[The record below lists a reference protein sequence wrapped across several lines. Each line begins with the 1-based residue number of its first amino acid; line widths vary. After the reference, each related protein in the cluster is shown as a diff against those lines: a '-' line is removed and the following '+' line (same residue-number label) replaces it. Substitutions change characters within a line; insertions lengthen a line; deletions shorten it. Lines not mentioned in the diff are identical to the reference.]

1 MRGYYYLFFSLFLA
15 TYSQIIIKWKVT
27 QAGSIP
33 NTGLYDQFVYL
44 CTLLSKPLILSAFV
58 ATFASGILWMSA
70 ISILELSKAYPFI
83 GINFI
88 VMFYCGVLLFDENF
102 SWLKLCGTIIVILG
116 ISIITKN

>member
-27 QAGSIP
+27 EAGSIP
-33 NTGLYDQFVYL
+33 NTGLYDQVIY
-44 CTLLSKPLILSAFV
+44 LSKLLAKPWILSAFV

-70 ISILELSKAYPFI
+70 ISILELSRAYPFI
-83 GINFI
+83 GINFVI
-88 VMFYCGVLLFDENF
+88 MFYCGVLLFDENF
-102 SWLKLCGTIIVILG
+102 SWLKLSGTIIVMFG